1 MAAGGGAP
9 PVEAMRGAK
18 GVSVVIVAIVAIVVF
33 GAGVGVGWLVFSA
46 PPTKVSK
53 LFLGTNTPFPPF
65 ESRNATT
72 DNLEGFDIELIQ
84 TIVHRG
90 WGYTACSDTVTNQCY
105 EWNDFRDFSAL
116 LAAVSVGRMDIA
128 VGAITINGDVGAE
141 RNKSMDFSNSYYL
154 SNQGILKR
162 TNDNKAYC
170 AAAVCTVQELNT
182 STLIIGA
189 QAITTSEFWV
199 EDNLKNVMDAKH
211 LELRPTVE
219 DVLLLLSQGAVDIVV
234 IDLPAAQGIAAK
246 NPSAYA
252 VGGEIL
258 TNELYG
264 FAVAN
269 GDPLGLVPIINAQ
282 LAAMKTDGTYQTILN
297 KWF

>member
-1 MAAGGGAP
+1 MRLHRTWLREEVRRPRRRCGGRKVYRSPSSRSWLSSCSSPVLEWAGSSSHP
-9 PVEAMRGAK
+9 
-18 GVSVVIVAIVAIVVF
+18 
-33 GAGVGVGWLVFSA
+33 
-46 PPTKVSK
+46 
-53 LFLGTNTPFPPF
+53 
-65 ESRNATT
+65 
-72 DNLEGFDIELIQ
+72 Q
-84 TIVHRG
+84 RG
-90 WGYTACSDTVTNQCY
+90 WGYTGCSDTVTNNCY

-128 VGAITINGDVGAE
+128 VGAITLNGDVGAE
-141 RNKSMDFSNSYYL
+141 RNGSMDFSNSYYL

-162 TNDNKAYC
+162 ANDNTAYC
-170 AAAVCTVQELNT
+170 AAAVCTVAELNT
-182 STLIIGA
+182 TTLIIGA

-199 EDNLKNVMDAKH
+199 EDNLKNVYNNNH
-211 LELRPTVE
+211 LLLRPTVE
-219 DVLLLLSQGAVDIVV
+219 DVLLLLSQGVVDIVV
-234 IDLPAAQGIAAK
+234 IDLPAAQGIAAA

-269 GDPLGLVPIINAQ
+269 GDPLGLLPIINAQ
-282 LAAMKTDGTYQTILN
+282 LAAMKSDGTYDTILN

>member
-1 MAAGGGAP
+1 
-9 PVEAMRGAK
+9 MRGAK
-18 GVSVVIVAIVAIVVF
+18 GVSIVIVAVVAVLLFV
-33 GAGVGVGWLVFSA
+33 AGVGVGWLVFS
-46 PPTKVSK
+46 PPAKRVSK

-65 ESRNATT
+65 EARNATT
-72 DNLEGFDIELIQ
+72 DALEGFDIDLVQ
-84 TIVHRG
+84 TIVQRG
-90 WGYTACSDTVTNQCY
+90 WGYTECSDTVTNQCY

-128 VGAITINGDVGAE
+128 VGAITMNGETGAQ
-141 RNKSMDFSNSYYL
+141 RNNSMDFSNPYYL

-162 TNDNKAYC
+162 TSDNTAYC
-170 AAAVCTVQELNT
+170 AAAVCTVAELNKT
-182 STLIIGA
+182 TLVVGA

-199 EDNLKNVMDAKH
+199 EDNLKNVVSSNH

-219 DVLLLLSQGAVDIVV
+219 DVLLLLSQRVVDIVV

-246 NPSAYA
+246 NPSAYT
-252 VGGEIL
+252 VGGEIM

-269 GDPLGLVPIINAQ
+269 GDPSGLLPIINAQ
-282 LAAMKTDGTYQTILN
+282 LAAMKSDGTYQTILN

>member
-1 MAAGGGAP
+1 
-9 PVEAMRGAK
+9 MRGVK
-18 GVSVVIVAIVAIVVF
+18 GVSVVIVAVVAIVVF

-72 DNLEGFDIELIQ
+72 DNHEGFDIELIQ

-90 WGYTACSDTVTNQCY
+90 WGYTACSDTVANQCY

-128 VGAITINGDVGAE
+128 VGAITLNGDVGAE

-199 EDNLKNVMDAKH
+199 EDNLKNVMDANH

-246 NPSAYA
+246 NPSAYT

>member
-1 MAAGGGAP
+1 MVEGGVAP
-9 PVEAMRGAK
+9 PAGAMRGAK
-18 GVSVVIVAIVAIVVF
+18 GVSIAIVAVVAIVLFF
-33 GAGVGVGWLVFSA
+33 GGLGVGWLVFS
-46 PPTKVSK
+46 PPSAKVSK
-53 LFLGTNTPFPPF
+53 LFLGTNTPFPPL

-72 DNLEGFDIELIQ
+72 DALEGFDIELIQ
-84 TIVHRG
+84 TIVQRG
-90 WGYTACSDTVTNQCY
+90 WGDTECSDTVTNHCY

-128 VGAITINGDVGAE
+128 VGAITGNGAVGAE
-141 RNKSMDFSNSYYL
+141 RNNSMDFSNPYYL

-162 TNDNKAYC
+162 TSDNTAYC
-170 AAAVCTVQELNT
+170 AAAVCTVAELNT
-182 STLIIGA
+182 TTLVVGA

-199 EDNLKNVMDAKH
+199 EDNLKNVVSSNH

-219 DVLLLLSQGAVDIVV
+219 DVLLLLSQRVVDIVV
-234 IDLPAAQGIAAK
+234 IDLPAAQGIAAA
-246 NPSAYA
+246 NPTAYA

-282 LAAMKTDGTYQTILN
+282 LAAMKSDGTYQTILN

>member
-1 MAAGGGAP
+1 MAAGGSAP
-9 PVEAMRGAK
+9 PVEAMRGVK
-18 GVSVVIVAIVAIVVF
+18 GVSVVIVAVVAIVVF

-128 VGAITINGDVGAE
+128 VGAITLNGDVGAE

-199 EDNLKNVMDAKH
+199 EDNLKNVMDANH

-246 NPSAYA
+246 NPSAYT

-264 FAVAN
+264 FAVADR
-269 GDPLGLVPIINAQ
+269 DPLGLVPIINAQ

>member
-1 MAAGGGAP
+1 
-9 PVEAMRGAK
+9 MRGAK
-18 GVSVVIVAIVAIVVF
+18 GVSVAIVAVVAIVLF
-33 GAGVGVGWLVFSA
+33 GAGVGVGWIVFA
-46 PPTKVSK
+46 PPATRASK
-53 LFLGTNTPFPPF
+53 FFLGTNTPFPPF
-65 ESRNATT
+65 ESRNATS
-72 DNLEGFDIELIQ
+72 DVLEGFDIELIQ

-90 WGYTACSDTVTNQCY
+90 WGYNECSDTVTNNCY

-128 VGAITINGDVGAE
+128 VGAITESGSVGTE
-141 RNKSMDFSNSYYL
+141 RNKSMDFSNPYYV

-162 TNDNKAYC
+162 ANDNTAYC
-170 AAAVCTVQELNT
+170 AAVICTVADLN
-182 STLIIGA
+182 STTLTIGA

-199 EDNLKNVMDAKH
+199 EDNLPAVTANNH
-211 LELRPTVE
+211 LQLRPTVE
-219 DVLLLLSQGAVDIVV
+219 DTLLLLSQSVVDIVV
-234 IDLPAAQGIAAK
+234 IDLPAAQGIAAAS
-246 NPSAYA
+246 PSSYA

-269 GDPLGLVPIINAQ
+269 GDPLGLVPVINAQ
-282 LAAMKTDGTYQTILN
+282 LAAMKADGTYQTILN

>member
-1 MAAGGGAP
+1 
-9 PVEAMRGAK
+9 MRGAK
-18 GVSVVIVAIVAIVVF
+18 GVSVVIVAVVAVVLF
-33 GAGVGVGWLVFSA
+33 VAGVGVGWLVFS
-46 PPTKVSK
+46 PPAKRASK

-65 ESRNATT
+65 ESRNATS
-72 DNLEGFDIELIQ
+72 DALEGFDIDLVQ
-84 TIVHRG
+84 TVVQRG
-90 WGYTACSDTVTNQCY
+90 WGYTACSDTVTNNCY

-128 VGAITINGDVGAE
+128 VGAITMNGDVGAE
-141 RNKSMDFSNSYYL
+141 RNNSMDFSNSYYL

-162 TNDNKAYC
+162 ANDNTAYC
-170 AAAVCTVQELNT
+170 AAAVCTVQELN
-182 STLIIGA
+182 STTLVIGA

-199 EDNLKNVMDAKH
+199 EDNLKNVVDNKH

-219 DVLLLLSQGAVDIVV
+219 DVLLLLSQRVVDIVV
-234 IDLPAAQGIAAK
+234 IDLPAAQGIAAA
-246 NPSAYA
+246 NPSAYT

-258 TNELYG
+258 TNELYA

-269 GDPLGLVPIINAQ
+269 GDPLGLLPIINAQ
-282 LAAMKTDGTYQTILN
+282 LAAMKSDGTYQTILN

>member
-1 MAAGGGAP
+1 MVEGGVAP
-9 PVEAMRGAK
+9 PAEAMRGAK
-18 GVSVVIVAIVAIVVF
+18 GVSIAIVAVVAIVLFV
-33 GAGVGVGWLVFSA
+33 AGVGVGWLVFSA

-72 DNLEGFDIELIQ
+72 DELEGFDIELIQ

-128 VGAITINGDVGAE
+128 VGAIIINGDVGAE

-162 TNDNKAYC
+162 TNDNKVYC
-170 AAAVCTVQELNT
+170 AAAVCTVDELNSPT
-182 STLIIGA
+182 VIMGA
-189 QAITTSEFWV
+189 HAINTIEVWV
-199 EDNLKNVMDAKH
+199 EDNLNNVDEH
-211 LELRPTVE
+211 
-219 DVLLLLSQGAVDIVV
+219 D
-234 IDLPAAQGIAAK
+234 
-246 NPSAYA
+246 
-252 VGGEIL
+252 
-258 TNELYG
+258 
-264 FAVAN
+264 
-269 GDPLGLVPIINAQ
+269 
-282 LAAMKTDGTYQTILN
+282 
-297 KWF
+297 

>member
-1 MAAGGGAP
+1 
-9 PVEAMRGAK
+9 MRGAK
-18 GVSVVIVAIVAIVVF
+18 GVSVVIVAVVAVVLF
-33 GAGVGVGWLVFSA
+33 VAGVGVGWLVFS
-46 PPTKVSK
+46 PPAKRASK

-65 ESRNATT
+65 ESRNATS
-72 DNLEGFDIELIQ
+72 DALEGFDIDLVQ
-84 TIVHRG
+84 TVVQRG
-90 WGYTACSDTVTNQCY
+90 WGYTACSDTVTNNCY

-128 VGAITINGDVGAE
+128 VGAITMNGDVGAE
-141 RNKSMDFSNSYYL
+141 RNNSMDFSNSYYL

-162 TNDNKAYC
+162 ANDNTAYC
-170 AAAVCTVQELNT
+170 AAAVCTVQELN
-182 STLIIGA
+182 STTLVIGA

-199 EDNLKNVMDAKH
+199 EDNLKNVVANKH

-219 DVLLLLSQGAVDIVV
+219 DVLLLLSQRVVDIVV
-234 IDLPAAQGIAAK
+234 IDLPAAQGIAAA
-246 NPSAYA
+246 NPSAYT

-258 TNELYG
+258 TNELYA

-269 GDPLGLVPIINAQ
+269 GDPLGLLPIINAQ
-282 LAAMKTDGTYQTILN
+282 LAAMKSDGTYQTILN

>member
-1 MAAGGGAP
+1 MAAGGSAP

-18 GVSVVIVAIVAIVVF
+18 GVSVVIVAVVAIVVF
-33 GAGVGVGWLVFSA
+33 GAGVGVGWRV
-46 PPTKVSK
+46 
-53 LFLGTNTPFPPF
+53 
-65 ESRNATT
+65 
-72 DNLEGFDIELIQ
+72 
-84 TIVHRG
+84 
-90 WGYTACSDTVTNQCY
+90 
-105 EWNDFRDFSAL
+105 FSAL

-252 VGGEIL
+252 VGGE
-258 TNELYG
+258 
-264 FAVAN
+264 
-269 GDPLGLVPIINAQ
+269 
-282 LAAMKTDGTYQTILN
+282 
-297 KWF
+297 

>member
-9 PVEAMRGAK
+9 PAEAMRGAK
-18 GVSVVIVAIVAIVVF
+18 GVSVVIVAVVAIVVF
-33 GAGVGVGWLVFSA
+33 GAGIGVGWLVFSPA
-46 PPTKVSK
+46 PARVSK

-65 ESRNATT
+65 EFRNATT

-84 TIVHRG
+84 TIVQRG
-90 WGYTACSDTVTNQCY
+90 WGYSACSDTVTNLCY

-128 VGAITINGDVGAE
+128 VGAITLNGAVGAQ
-141 RNKSMDFSNSYYL
+141 RNNSMDFSNSYYL
-154 SNQGILKR
+154 SNQGILKQA
-162 TNDNKAYC
+162 NDNTAYC
-170 AAAVCTVQELNT
+170 AAAICTVQELNST
-182 STLIIGA
+182 TLIIGA

-199 EDNLKNVMDAKH
+199 EDNLPAVVDSSH

-219 DVLLLLSQGAVDIVV
+219 DVLLLLSQGVVDIVV
-234 IDLPAAQGIAAK
+234 IDLPAAQGIAAA

-252 VGGEIL
+252 VGGTIL

-269 GDPLGLVPIINAQ
+269 GDPLGLLPIINAQ
-282 LAAMKTDGTYQTILN
+282 LAAMKADGTYNTILN

>member
-1 MAAGGGAP
+1 MAAGGAAP
-9 PVEAMRGAK
+9 PAEAMRGAK
-18 GVSVVIVAIVAIVVF
+18 GVSVVIVAVVAVVLF
-33 GAGVGVGWLVFSA
+33 VAGVGVGWLVFS
-46 PPTKVSK
+46 PPAKRASK

-65 ESRNATT
+65 ESRNATS
-72 DNLEGFDIELIQ
+72 DALEGFDIDLVQ
-84 TIVHRG
+84 TVVQRG
-90 WGYTACSDTVTNQCY
+90 WGYTACSDTVTNNCY

-128 VGAITINGDVGAE
+128 VGAITMNGDVGAE
-141 RNKSMDFSNSYYL
+141 RNNSMDFSNSYYL

-162 TNDNKAYC
+162 ANDNTAYC
-170 AAAVCTVQELNT
+170 AAAVCTVQELN
-182 STLIIGA
+182 STTLVIGA

-199 EDNLKNVMDAKH
+199 EDNLKNVVDNKH

-219 DVLLLLSQGAVDIVV
+219 DVLLLLSQRVVDIVV
-234 IDLPAAQGIAAK
+234 IDLPAAQGIAAA
-246 NPSAYA
+246 NPSAYT

-258 TNELYG
+258 TNELYA

-269 GDPLGLVPIINAQ
+269 GDPLGLLPIINAQ
-282 LAAMKTDGTYQTILN
+282 LAAMKSDGTYQTILN

>member
-9 PVEAMRGAK
+9 PAEAMRGAK
-18 GVSVVIVAIVAIVVF
+18 GVSVVIVAVVAIVVF
-33 GAGVGVGWLVFSA
+33 GAGIGVGWLVFSPA
-46 PPTKVSK
+46 PTKVSK

-65 ESRNATT
+65 ESRNATS
-72 DNLEGFDIELIQ
+72 DQLEGFDIEMIQ
-84 TIVHRG
+84 TIVQRG
-90 WGYTACSDTVTNQCY
+90 WGYTECSDTVTNQCY

-128 VGAITINGDVGAE
+128 VGAITMNGETGAQ
-141 RNKSMDFSNSYYL
+141 RNNSMDFSNPYYL

-162 TNDNKAYC
+162 TSDNTAYC
-170 AAAVCTVQELNT
+170 AAAVCTVAELNKT
-182 STLIIGA
+182 TLVVGA

-199 EDNLKNVMDAKH
+199 EDNLKNVVSSNH

-219 DVLLLLSQGAVDIVV
+219 DVLLLLSQRVVDIVV
-234 IDLPAAQGIAAK
+234 IDLPASHGIAAK
-246 NPSAYA
+246 NPSAYT

-269 GDPLGLVPIINAQ
+269 GDPSGLLPIINAQ
-282 LAAMKTDGTYQTILN
+282 LAAMKSDGTYQTILN

>member
-1 MAAGGGAP
+1 MAAGGSAP
-9 PVEAMRGAK
+9 PVEAMRGVK
-18 GVSVVIVAIVAIVVF
+18 GVSVVIVAVVAIVVF

-53 LFLGTNTPFPPF
+53 L
-65 ESRNATT
+65 
-72 DNLEGFDIELIQ
+72 DIELIQ

-90 WGYTACSDTVTNQCY
+90 WGYTACSDTVANQCY

-128 VGAITINGDVGAE
+128 VGAITLNGDVGAE

-199 EDNLKNVMDAKH
+199 EDNLKNVMDANH

-246 NPSAYA
+246 NPSAYT

>member
-9 PVEAMRGAK
+9 PAEAMRGAK
-18 GVSVVIVAIVAIVVF
+18 GVSVVIVAIVAIVLF
-33 GAGVGVGWLVFSA
+33 GAGIGVGWVVFSPA
-46 PPTKVSK
+46 PAKVSK

-65 ESRNATT
+65 EFRNATT
-72 DNLEGFDIELIQ
+72 DALQGFDIELIQ

-90 WGYTACSDTVTNQCY
+90 WGYNACSDTVTNNCY

-128 VGAITINGDVGAE
+128 VGAITENGATGAE
-141 RNKSMDFSNSYYL
+141 RNKSMDFSNPYYV

-162 TNDNKAYC
+162 ANDNRAYC
-170 AAAVCTVQELNT
+170 AAAICTVAELN
-182 STLIIGA
+182 STTLKIGA

-199 EDNLKNVMDAKH
+199 EANLPAVTANNH
-211 LELRPTVE
+211 LQLRPTVE
-219 DVLLLLSQGAVDIVV
+219 DTLLLLSQSVVDIVV
-234 IDLPAAQGIAAK
+234 IDLPAAQGIAAA
-246 NPSAYA
+246 NPTAYA
-252 VGGEIL
+252 VGGEIQ

-282 LAAMKTDGTYQTILN
+282 LAAMKSDGTYNTILN

>member
-1 MAAGGGAP
+1 MVEGGVAP
-9 PVEAMRGAK
+9 PAEAMRGAK
-18 GVSVVIVAIVAIVVF
+18 GVSVAIVAVVAIVLFV
-33 GAGVGVGWLVFSA
+33 AGVGVGYLFFS
-46 PPTKVSK
+46 PPSARVSK

-65 ESRNATT
+65 ESRNATS
-72 DNLEGFDIELIQ
+72 DALEGFDIELIQ

-90 WGYTACSDTVTNQCY
+90 WGYNECSDTVTNNCY

-128 VGAITINGDVGAE
+128 VGAITENGAVGAQ
-141 RNKSMDFSNSYYL
+141 RNNSMDFSNPYYV

-162 TNDNKAYC
+162 ANDNTAYC
-170 AAAVCTVQELNT
+170 AAAICTVAELN
-182 STLIIGA
+182 STTLTIGA
-189 QAITTSEFWV
+189 QEVTTSEFWV
-199 EDNLKNVMDAKH
+199 EDNLPAVTANGH
-211 LELRPTVE
+211 LQLRPTVE
-219 DVLLLLSQGAVDIVV
+219 DTLLLLSQRVVDIVV
-234 IDLPAAQGIAAK
+234 IDLPAAQGIAAA

-269 GDPLGLVPIINAQ
+269 GDPTGLLPIINAQ
-282 LAAMKTDGTYQTILN
+282 LAAMKSDGTYNTIQN